1 MGKRDRE
8 RGTCRRKRERQRER
22 GRREAKREGKRTT
35 LKPLSR
41 CIAGHLIF
49 GHTMTLQR
57 AHTHTRTHPLHS
69 LTYTHSRSWAQFPF
83 PLGFVMFPDTS
94 FVGCR
99 SSTPFIHNCR
109 MHLFKPSLSPFLS
122 LSLALFFSLCT
133 LFALRWQTSRKSLS

>member
-1 MGKRDRE
+1 MGKRDKE
-8 RGTCRRKRERQRER
+8 RGRRERQRER
-22 GRREAKREGKRTT
+22 GRREAKRAS

-69 LTYTHSRSWAQFPF
+69 HTHTHSRSWAQFPF

-109 MHLFKPSLSPFLS
+109 MHLFKSPPSLPLSPFLS

-133 LFALRWQTSRKSLS
+133 LLALRWQTSRKSLS